1 MKRFAQQWILSC
13 SLYLI
18 VIFCII
24 SFFSIET
31 SPVFYL
37 LVNVLGIYILNANY
51 KACCIIEGIPYNKF
65 WDLYPLFLITFGIV
79 ISLLIA
85 DTFIIGIAFSAYQLI
100 ITTVTV
106 YIVLRKWRTSNVLKL
121 VSAFS
126 FFICGIFQIVV
137 GFAIAVNQSSIAFIY
152 LSICVLL
159 ILNFTFTFVYNTS
172 IRQQQFLREDYLQ
185 ILAEKSVDII
195 FYYVV
200 YPYPRF
206 AFISPS
212 IENMLGYKRADFYVN
227 PAIHLE
233 LTHEEDRDIMNK
245 AFSPEAVSITKDVVR
260 WQKKDG
266 DYIYLEFHNTPIFSG
281 NKLIAIEGIFRDV
294 TDKKIVEQE
303 MIDSRRSRQLLLS
316 YISHELKTPIT
327 YIVGYAEALQK
338 NLFEDDEERENSVN
352 LILAKA
358 LFLQKLIEDLFQ
370 LSKMESNQFS
380 FEFMQVKVYDLF
392 SRLHKT
398 YRSDVINAK
407 MNYSAHIDEALKSE
421 QYEVLVDVKRIEQVH
436 ANIIH
441 NAIKYSPE
449 NSAISYSCNLDEKKE
464 RVIFSIRDNG
474 TGIAREDLPYIFTKF
489 YRGKGAAVGSK
500 GSGLGLSLSHQIIQA
515 HKGEISVKSNKGK
528 GSIFSFTIPLYHE

>member
-1 MKRFAQQWILSC
+1 MKRFVQQWVLSC
-13 SLYLI
+13 SLFLI
-18 VIFCII
+18 VVFCII
-24 SFFSIET
+24 LFLSIET

-37 LVNVLGIYILNANY
+37 LVNIIGLYISNANY
-51 KACCIIEGIPYNKF
+51 KACCIIEGIPYNQF
-65 WDLYPLFLITFGIV
+65 WNLYPLLLITYGVVLNF
-79 ISLLIA
+79 LTT

-106 YIVLRKWRTSNVLKL
+106 YIVLRKWKTSGPLKWI
-121 VSAFS
+121 SAFS
-126 FFICGIFQIVV
+126 FSLCGVFQIGT
-137 GFAIAVNQSSIAFIY
+137 GFSIAENQDSAAFLY
-152 LSICVLL
+152 LSVCVLL
-159 ILNFTFTFVYNTS
+159 ILNFTFTFVYHTS
-172 IRQQQFLREDYLQ
+172 IRQQQFLRENYLQ
-185 ILAEKSVDII
+185 VLAEKSVDII

-200 YPYPRF
+200 YPHPRF

-212 IENMLGYKRADFYVN
+212 IENMLGYKRADFYDN
-227 PAIHLE
+227 PTIHLE
-233 LTHEEDRDIMNK
+233 LTHEEDRDLMSK
-245 AFSPEAVSITKDVVR
+245 VFSSQAVSVTKDVVR

-266 DYIYLEFHNTPIFSG
+266 DYIYLEFHNTPIFNG

-303 MIDSRRSRQLLLS
+303 MIDSKRSRQLLLS
-316 YISHELKTPIT
+316 YISHELKTPVT

-338 NLFEDDEERENSVN
+338 NLFENDEERENSAN

-392 SRLHKT
+392 SELHKT

-407 MNYSAHIDEALKSE
+407 MNYIAHIDEALKDE
-421 QYEVLVDVKRIEQVH
+421 RYEVLADVKRIEQVH

-449 NSAISYSCNLDEKKE
+449 NSTISYSCNLDEKKD
-464 RVIFSIRDNG
+464 RIIFSIHDNG

-489 YRGKGAAVGSK
+489 YRGKSARAESK

-515 HKGEISVKSNKGK
+515 HKGEIGVRSNKGK
-528 GSIFSFTIPLYHE
+528 GSAFFFTIPLYHE